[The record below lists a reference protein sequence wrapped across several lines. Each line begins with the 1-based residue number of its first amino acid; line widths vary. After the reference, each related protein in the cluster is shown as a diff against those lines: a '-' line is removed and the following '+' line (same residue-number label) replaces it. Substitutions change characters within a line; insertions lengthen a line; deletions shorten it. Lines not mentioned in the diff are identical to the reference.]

1 MNKQYDVAIIGAGPA
16 GLSAALTLARGNRSV
31 LVFDDNQPRN
41 APASSMM
48 NFPSRDGTPPNDFR
62 RLIREDLKKYPKVEF
77 STKRVQNITRV
88 QTGFDVDGIKVKK
101 ILLAHGVKDILPE
114 IPGMR
119 ELFGKAIFH
128 CPYCH
133 GYEHIGEPMGMIGDK
148 AYAEH
153 MSVLLKGLST
163 DLVLFSNGAE
173 VGEYPGIKIYPDKI
187 DSLIYE
193 GEKLSAVKLVNG
205 EIVKRSY
212 LFYRPE
218 QKLSSDLGVKLG
230 CELTEMGHYKVS
242 DIGLTSQPGVFAAGD
257 DMTAMQSVVIAC
269 ANGSKAGAMI
279 NFEILHENHIVD
291 HPL

>member
-1 MNKQYDVAIIGAGPA
+1 MNKQYDVAIIGGGPA

-41 APASSMM
+41 APAAQMM
-48 NFPSRDGTPPNDFR
+48 NFPSRDGTPPNEFR

-77 STKRVQNITRV
+77 SAKRVQNITRIEN
-88 QTGFDVDGIKVKK
+88 GFEVDGVYFKK
-101 ILLAHGVKDILPE
+101 IMLAHGVKDILPE

-119 ELFGKAIFH
+119 ELFGKAVFH

-133 GYEHIGEPMGMIGDK
+133 GFEHAAEPMGMIGGK
-148 AYAEH
+148 EYADH
-153 MSVLLKGLST
+153 MSVLLKGLSS

-173 VGEYPGIKIYPDKI
+173 VGEYPGIKVYREKI
-187 DSLIYE
+187 QSLIFDGERLKALQLE
-193 GEKLSAVKLVNG
+193 GG
-205 EIVKRSY
+205 QIVERSY

-242 DIGLTSQPGVFAAGD
+242 EMGLTSQPGVFAAGD
-257 DMTAMQSVVIAC
+257 DMTPMQSVVIAC
-269 ANGSKAGAMI
+269 ANGSRVASMM
-279 NFEILHENHIVD
+279 NFEILHEMN
-291 HPL
+291 

>member
-1 MNKQYDVAIIGAGPA
+1 MNKQYDVAIIGGGPA
-16 GLSAALTLARGNRSV
+16 GLSGALTLARGNRSV

-41 APASSMM
+41 APAAHMM
-48 NFPSRDGTPPNDFR
+48 NFPSRDGTPPNEFR

-77 STKRVQNITRV
+77 SAKRVQNILRV
-88 QTGFDVDGIKVKK
+88 ENDFEVDGVLVKK

-133 GYEHIGEPMGMIGDK
+133 GYEHSGEPMGMIGDK
-148 AYAEH
+148 AYADH

-173 VGEYPGIKIYPDKI
+173 VGEYPGIKVYTDKI
-187 DSLIYE
+187 ESFIYE
-193 GEKLSAVKLVNG
+193 EEKLRAVKLASG
-205 EIVKRSY
+205 EIVERSY

-230 CELTEMGHYKVS
+230 CQLTEMGHYKVS
-242 DIGLTSQPGVFAAGD
+242 DIGLTTQPGVFAAGD
-257 DMTAMQSVVIAC
+257 DMTGMQSVVIAC
-269 ANGSKAGAMI
+269 ANGSKAGAMM
-279 NFEILHENHIVD
+279 NYEILHELV
-291 HPL
+291 